1 LTATAA
7 LPLQVAVLDA
17 CILFQGR
24 LTNLLLHLAAA
35 KAIEPI
41 WSDNIHSEWMR
52 TLHARMR
59 VPIDKIEYRRGE
71 MEKAFPAAN
80 VAVTPTLVVA
90 IQAMSKTAAQRKD
103 AHVVAAAVIGKATT
117 IVTHNIKDFGRQ
129 VLGHYGLSKVRPAP
143 FCVGLLVTHEMQVHA
158 GIRMHRAS
166 LRRTPMSPTRYI
178 DHLFDDKLGMPRLAL
193 ALAPH
198 VGSI

>member
-24 LTNLLLHLAAA
+24 LTDLLLHLAAA
-35 KAIEPI
+35 KAFEPI
-41 WSDNIHSEWMR
+41 WPDNIHSEWMR

-59 VPIDKIEYRRGE
+59 IPIDKIEYRRGE

-80 VAVTPTLVVA
+80 VAATPTLVVA
-90 IQAMSKTAAQRKD
+90 TQAMSKTAAQRKD
-103 AHVVAAAVIGKATT
+103 AHVVAAAVIGKATI

-143 FCVGLLVTHEMQVHA
+143 FCVGLLVTHEMQVLA
-158 GIRMHRAS
+158 VHRAS

-178 DHLFDDKLGMPRLAL
+178 DHLADDKLGMPRLAP